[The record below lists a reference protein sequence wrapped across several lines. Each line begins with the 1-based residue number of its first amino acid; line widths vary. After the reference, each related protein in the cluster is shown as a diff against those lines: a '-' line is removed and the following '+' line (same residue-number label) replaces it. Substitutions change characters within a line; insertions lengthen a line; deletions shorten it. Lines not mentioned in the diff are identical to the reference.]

1 MRTNNRKEHY
11 LLDVLII
18 LLLSFASI
26 IILPY
31 QFGIEDQAVYIPII
45 EKGLNPELFKTDYLV
60 NTHGE
65 TTLFFPL
72 IKLLIFI
79 FKDISA
85 VFLVTYFLTLFLFFL
100 GVYLLSLSLFN
111 NRITAILSVLLFFF
125 PKWIGGT
132 GTKTYENYLVPRF
145 LASPLIL
152 FSLIALVKNKLVLA
166 SLFISLTFLVHPVSG
181 ITLYFIFLALYFFLK
196 PKTNLITVISS
207 VVLLLIPP
215 FIVYL
220 LAKQQAIETTKYL
233 IMPNQWLSLAM
244 KRDYFVF
251 PQLWKIRSFGSLL
264 IFYFFYLLFII
275 KEKINKRIFI
285 TNIKTNRFL
294 NIIAIVCLLLPIFVI
309 LVSQF
314 FPLTLLIQLELA
326 RSLVIFSFIA
336 LICWAYLSSQ
346 VLRSK
351 LSTTVKIITLFI
363 LLTSIIWNNNKAEIF
378 DNDWIATQLWV
389 RENTPSDSVFL
400 TNPYSKGFRIFSQRT
415 IVGEYK
421 DGGPL
426 LFSFEYAKQWS
437 KRMDDI
443 KNFDLLTEDDFR
455 KLKQSYNF
463 DYLVYNSK
471 NGLEPL
477 NFQKIYSNKSYTV
490 YLVETLT
497 LNPH

>member
-1 MRTNNRKEHY
+1 MINKKKQY
-11 LLDVLII
+11 LLDFLII
-18 LLLSFASI
+18 FFLSIFSM

-31 QFGIEDQAVYIPII
+31 QFGIEDQAVYLPII

-79 FKDISA
+79 FNDIKTT
-85 VFLVTYFLTLFLFFL
+85 FLVIYFLTLFFFFL

-145 LASPLIL
+145 LASPFIL
-152 FSLIALVKNKLVLA
+152 FSLIALFKNKLFLA
-166 SLFISLTFLVHPVSG
+166 SLFISLTFLIHPVSG
-181 ITLYFIFLALYFFLK
+181 ITLYFIFFVLYFFLK
-196 PKTNLITVISS
+196 PKTNITTAVSS
-207 VVLLLIPP
+207 IVLLIIAP

-233 IMPNQWLSLAM
+233 IMPKEWLSLAM

-275 KEKINKRIFI
+275 KKKINKRIFI
-285 TNIKTNRFL
+285 TNVKTNLFV
-294 NIIAIVCLLLPIFVI
+294 NIIAIVCLLLPIVVI
-309 LVSQF
+309 LISQF
-314 FPLTLLIQLELA
+314 LPITLLIQFELA

-346 VLRSK
+346 IIRSK
-351 LSTTVKIITLFI
+351 LNSVVKIITLII
-363 LLTSIIWNNNKAEIF
+363 LITSIVWNNNKAEIF
-378 DNDWIATQLWV
+378 DNDWIATQLWI
-389 RENTPSDSVFL
+389 RENTPSNSIFL
-400 TNPYSKGFRIFSQRT
+400 TNPYKKGFRVFSERS

-426 LFSFEYAKQWS
+426 LFSFVFALEWD
-437 KRMDDI
+437 KRMNDV
-443 KNFDLLTEDDFR
+443 KNFELLTENNFIE
-455 KLKQSYNF
+455 LKKSYNY

-471 NGLEPL
+471 DKL
-477 NFQKIYSNKSYTV
+477 NFNKIYSNKSYTV
-490 YLVETLT
+490 YLVETST